1 MVLTGSECLGEFL
14 LLAHT
19 DQDGGI
25 LFDPDF
31 YFKRITIDDARRG
44 DPPSESHE
52 GRCRGGGLENTQES
66 RGLIAA
72 LGGGNPN
79 DGTGTSGGNLGI
91 DPLSMFAAGI
101 L

>member
-1 MVLTGSECLGEFL
+1 MTGTACLGEL
-14 LLAHT
+14 LPLAHV

-25 LFDPDF
+25 LFDPDL

-44 DPPSESHE
+44 ELLSESHE
-52 GRCRGGGLENTQES
+52 GRCRSGGLENSQEI

-79 DGTGTSGGNLGI
+79 DGAGTSGGNLGI

>member
-1 MVLTGSECLGEFL
+1 MTRASCLGEL
-14 LLAHT
+14 LLVAHV

-25 LFDPDF
+25 LFDPDL
-31 YFKRITIDDARRG
+31 YFKRMAIDDVGRG
-44 DPPSESHE
+44 ELLSESHE
-52 GRCRGGGLENTQES
+52 RRCRNGGLENTEEIQI
-66 RGLIAA
+66 LIAA

-79 DGTGTSGGNLGI
+79 DGAGTSGGNFGI